1 MRRAIDQT
9 GYGNLNMMGL
19 AACQAA
25 YEKGE
30 EWLTELKE
38 YLAENLAYVQQRVEK
53 DLPGIL
59 LIEPEGTYLVWL
71 DLRQLDLSEEEQ
83 RSLIVD
89 DARLW
94 LDTGTMFGAE
104 GAGFERINI
113 ACPRST
119 LKEAMDRLARA
130 LQKKGEA

>member
-30 EWLTELKE
+30 EWLAELRE
-38 YLAENLAYVQQRVEK
+38 YLTENLAYLRERVKK
-53 DLPGIL
+53 DLPGIQI
-59 LIEPEGTYLVWL
+59 IEPEGTYLVWL
-71 DLRQLDLSEEEQ
+71 DLRALNLSAEEQ
-83 RSLIVD
+83 RKLIVE
-89 DARLW
+89 DAKLW
-94 LDTGTMFGAE
+94 LDTGSMFGAE

-113 ACPRST
+113 ACPRKI
-119 LKEAMDRLARA
+119 LEEAMDRLAGA
-130 LQKKGEA
+130 LQKKGDA

>member
-1 MRRAIDQT
+1 MRRTIDQT
-9 GYGNLNMMGL
+9 GYGNINMMGL

-38 YLAENLAYVQQRVEK
+38 CLVENLAYVQQRVEK
-53 DLPGIL
+53 DLPGIR

-71 DLRQLDLSEEEQ
+71 DLRALNLSEEEQ
-83 RSLIVD
+83 RKLIVE
-89 DARLW
+89 DAKLW
-94 LDTGTMFGAE
+94 LDTGSMFGAE

-113 ACPRST
+113 ACPRKT
-119 LKEAMDRLARA
+119 LEEAMDRLAGA
-130 LQKKGEA
+130 LQKKGDA

>member
-25 YEKGE
+25 YEEGE
-30 EWLTELKE
+30 DWLQDLKR
-38 YLAENLAYVQQRVEK
+38 YLTDNLTYLRQRIKE
-53 DLPGIL
+53 DLPGIR
-59 LIEPEGTYLVWL
+59 LIEPEGTYL
-71 DLRQLDLSEEEQ
+71 LRQLDLSEVEQ
-83 RSLIVD
+83 RKLIVD
-89 DARLW
+89 DAGLW

-119 LKEAMDRLARA
+119 LKEGMDRLARA

>member
-1 MRRAIDQT
+1 MTFDRSATSLQ
-9 GYGNLNMMGL
+9 
-19 AACQAA
+19 
-25 YEKGE
+25 
-30 EWLTELKE
+30 LT
-38 YLAENLAYVQQRVEK
+38 
-53 DLPGIL
+53 
-59 LIEPEGTYLVWL
+59 
-71 DLRQLDLSEEEQ
+71 DLRELDLSEVEQ
-83 RSLIVD
+83 RKLIVD